1 MTWTRVRFT
10 VPAARQE
17 IALAMLADQ
26 PFSAFQEGDEYLDAY
41 GLTRDCTTA
50 VLEAVR
56 PGPGV
61 PWTAIQSEELPDEN
75 WNSRWE
81 SHFDPVILAPFC
93 AIRAT
98 FHSPVPDVAH
108 EIVIQ
113 PEMAFGT
120 GHHATTRMMLA
131 NMANLDIRKR
141 RVLDFGSGTAVLAIL
156 AARLGALEVDAVE
169 IEGPACESAR
179 ANLVRNGVEERV
191 RIIHGDSNAIPG
203 KSYDL
208 VLANINRNVLVDESQ
223 TLDQCMTS
231 GGIAVL
237 SGFLVND
244 RETLIGVMSAVGW
257 TLLGED
263 QELDWL
269 AQRWQKPN
277 P

>member
-10 VPAARQE
+10 LPSAQQE
-17 IALAMLADQ
+17 IAMALLADL
-26 PFSAFQEGDEYLDAY
+26 PFSAFQESEEFLDAY
-41 GLTRDCTTA
+41 APTADCNPA
-50 VLEAVR
+50 LRASLQ

-61 PWTAIQSEELPDEN
+61 LWTAVEWEELPDEN

-93 AIRAT
+93 AIRAI
-98 FHSPVPDVAH
+98 FHQPVPGVTH

-131 NMANLDIRKR
+131 GMQDLDFRGK
-141 RVLDFGSGTAVLAIL
+141 RVLDFGAGTAVLAIL
-156 AARLGALEVDAVE
+156 AARLGASQVDAVE

-179 ANLVRNGVEERV
+179 ENVIRNGVAGQV
-191 RIIHGDSNAIPG
+191 QVIHGDGHAIPG
-203 KSYDL
+203 PTYDL
-208 VLANINRNVLVDESQ
+208 VLANINRNVLVAESR
-223 TLDQCMTS
+223 TLDQWMAP

-237 SGFLVND
+237 SGFLVSD
-244 RETLIGVMSAVGW
+244 REVLAGAVTALGW
-257 TLLGED
+257 TILRED
-263 QELDWL
+263 RELDWL

-277 P
+277 S